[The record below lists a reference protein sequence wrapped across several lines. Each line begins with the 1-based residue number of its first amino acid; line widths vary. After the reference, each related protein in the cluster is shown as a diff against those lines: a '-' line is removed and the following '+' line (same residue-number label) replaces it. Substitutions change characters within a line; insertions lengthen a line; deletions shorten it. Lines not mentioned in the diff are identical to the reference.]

1 MASSSPNPVVAPPH
15 VHTLLN
21 RLHQESSTQEATLGS
36 YFSTTEGFDDLMR
49 DKFIALD
56 QDKCQFVYQLA
67 RAIAARNIVEVG
79 TSFGVSTIY
88 LALAV
93 GQNGGE
99 ERLSLLR
106 RRVLKLRGRESIGR
120 KRGMSW

>member
-1 MASSSPNPVVAPPH
+1 MTSTPPNPVIAPPYI
-15 VHTLLN
+15 HTLLN
-21 RLHQESSTQEATLGS
+21 RLHKESSTQEATLGA
-36 YFSTTEGFDDLMR
+36 YFSTAEGFDDLMR

-67 RAIAARNIVEVG
+67 RAIGARNIVEVG

-99 ERLSLLR
+99 GKVIATEKEST
-106 RRVLKLRGRESIGR
+106 KAEKAREHW
-120 KRGMSW
+120 K